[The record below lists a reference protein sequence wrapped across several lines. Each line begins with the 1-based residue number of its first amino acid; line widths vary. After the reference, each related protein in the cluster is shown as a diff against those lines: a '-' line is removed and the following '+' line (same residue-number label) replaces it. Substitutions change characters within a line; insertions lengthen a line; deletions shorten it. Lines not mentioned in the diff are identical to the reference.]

1 MQINQRQKRTLILTA
16 RAILVAAFWELI
28 DMKNSQSGKFNWEAF
43 AIEAFLIAVLGL
55 VYFIRRISN

>member
-1 MQINQRQKRTLILTA
+1 LILTA